1 MKTTIRSTLKGVS
14 AACLLAASFTTVH
27 AFEVDQLVIK
37 PDAIYTVTFSK
48 QSYQGSLD
56 HELDMAQQNI
66 MASVRADSLA
76 HAKSELTLSGER
88 LANDARLAD
97 TAGGSTPNLAPW
109 RASALRTF
117 L

>member
-1 MKTTIRSTLKGVS
+1 MKTTFGSTLKGVS

-27 AFEVDQLVIK
+27 AFEVEQLVLK
-37 PDAIYTVTFSK
+37 PDAVYTFTYSQ

-56 HELDMAQQNI
+56 HELDIAQQNI

-76 HAKSELTLSGER
+76 HAKNELALSGER